1 MDPQII
7 PIAYVKYVIFYV
19 FVLSLLSKKFENE
32 ITTDEL
38 LLPDEEWE
46 GLGWVGWNGGRGKK
60 NQWHSAI
67 SGQSAIRCI
76 LTASSLGSS
85 YLNAIV
91 ENIPDS

>member
-7 PIAYVKYVIFYV
+7 PIAYVKYVTFYA

-38 LLPDEEWE
+38 LLPDEEWK
-46 GLGWVGWNGGRGKK
+46 GAGGVVWGEEK

-67 SGQSAIRCI
+67 SGQSAICCI
-76 LTASSLGSS
+76 LTASLLGSS